1 MQTPASDLEYVLL
14 NKLVPFELDEDELHE
29 LVDATVAH
37 VNELLYCCK
46 TGSQGGAEA
55 HIDQFFDEIASDW
68 DRCLTS
74 EEPIARLWQAVIESL
89 INWLSED
96 VDLNTYNDTNRKY
109 LGNSIIVLVGMVYA
123 DAHYYRA
130 GLSTFET
137 GIAHAD
143 ASTSR
148 AGPSTSEARAQDAAS
163 DTSDDADVLS
173 STHSNSSGAY
183 SDCTE
188 DKKGKSR
195 RTADYKGKPR
205 WLENIHYDQN
215 GSGNEKEN
223 DGQNTPQKRK
233 ADEVFNTN
241 DDKIVASPR
250 KKPWEQD
257 SIAETGFLG
266 IADEPRPDKEA
277 GEEMDMDKAKYLS
290 VD

>member
-1 MQTPASDLEYVLL
+1 MQTLASDLEYVLL
-14 NKLVPFELDEDELHE
+14 NKLVPFEVDEDELHA
-29 LVDATVAH
+29 LVDDTVAH
-37 VNELLYCCK
+37 VNKLLSCCK
-46 TGSQGGAEA
+46 TGSQGEA
-55 HIDQFFDEIASDW
+55 KAYVDNFCDEIVSDW
-68 DRCLTS
+68 DMCLMS
-74 EEPIARLWQAVIESL
+74 EEPTARLWQAVIESI

-96 VDLNTYNDTNRKY
+96 VDLNTYNDANRQY

-123 DAHYYRA
+123 DASYYRA

-143 ASTSR
+143 DSTSR
-148 AGPSTSEARAQDAAS
+148 AGPSTSEAPVQDAAS
-163 DTSDDADVLS
+163 DTSADADALS

-188 DKKGKSR
+188 DKKAKSR

-205 WLENIHYDQN
+205 WLENTHYDQN
-215 GSGNEKEN
+215 GSDNDKEN
-223 DGQNTPQKRK
+223 DGQTTPQKRK

-241 DDKIVASPR
+241 DDKIVGSPR

-266 IADEPRPDKEA
+266 TADEHGPDKEA
-277 GEEMDMDKAKYLS
+277 GEELDMDKAKTFA
-290 VD
+290 